1 MYLALVLKYFVLL
14 CLELV
19 LLCFSVTLKYFV
31 FLPLGLIVKFT
42 LKVILYFSILPLDLD
57 LICEFIIILISQR
70 HGSCYDKEALL
81 RYTLRYACREGTSR
95 DSIEPILLRST
106 KNQNHDIRDDFEAIF
121 RYAKTQDALRTFIN
135 NCFVTSSRSQES
147 DLGTCSICMEEFS
160 STKLVTRM
168 DCSHLYHSV
177 CILKWLE
184 NRDTCPNCRRNFS

>member
-1 MYLALVLKYFVLL
+1 MDLALVLKYFVLL

-19 LLCFSVTLKYFV
+19 LLCFSITLKYFV
-31 FLPLGLIVKFT
+31 ILPLGLIVKFL
-42 LKVILYFSILPLDLD
+42 LKFIQYFNILPLDLD

-70 HGSCYDKEALL
+70 HGGYDKEALL
-81 RYTLRYACREGTSR
+81 RYTLKYARREGTSR
-95 DSIEPILLRST
+95 ESIEPILLRSS

-147 DLGTCSICMEEFS
+147 DLGACSICMEEFS

-168 DCSHLYHSV
+168 DCSHVFHPV
-177 CILKWLE
+177 CILQWLE
-184 NRDTCPNCRRNFS
+184 NKDTCPNCRARQN